1 MTTILAL
8 VFGIISGVVFM
19 YFFMGRKED
28 TLLLKQVKFSNSV
41 IKDLQNRH
49 DVIRDLCGKY
59 IECLQQK
66 GRILEWGADSLDRR
80 RKTLGEVGRQILLE
94 VPEEYQAVIDKGMC
108 LLLTQAREDYESFEK
123 LMLENTE
130 VQHTPEVKEIQTPV
144 VSELHGCVAGDVV
157 KKIVRALG
165 PDLVKG
171 VMSVTSDEDFIY
183 LEPVSSKEIQE
194 IINLLEE
201 KFGIEA
207 WLNTANYRPTICF
220 SADAL
225 ITK

>member
-28 TLLLKQVKFSNSV
+28 TLLLEQVKFSNSV

-49 DVIRDLCGKY
+49 DVIRDLCEKY
-59 IECLQQK
+59 IESLRQK
-66 GRILEWGADSLDRR
+66 GKILEWGADSLDRR
-80 RKTLGEVGRQILLE
+80 RKTLGELGRRILLE
-94 VPEEYQAVIDKGMC
+94 VPEEYQAVIEKEMC
-108 LLLTQAREDYESFEK
+108 LLFTQIREDYESFEK
-123 LMLENTE
+123 LMLENTK

-171 VMSVTSDEDFIY
+171 MSVTSDEDFIY
-183 LEPVSSKEIQE
+183 LEPVSSKEIE
-194 IINLLEE
+194 EVINLLKE

-207 WLNTANYRPTICF
+207 WLNTANYRPTVCF